1 MIKMMIVLN
10 DDNADNEIEAKKNN
24 NKIIIV
30 KYQRILKRN
39 KIVKSVCFHVI
50 PYIPYIKVQA

>member
-10 DDNADNEIEAKKNN
+10 DDNANNEIEAKKNN

-39 KIVKSVCFHVI
+39 KIVKSVCFRVI
-50 PYIPYIKVQA
+50 PYILCIKVQA